1 MAAIKGA
8 NLQKYVSKITT
19 TLDATTQGEIAGI
32 IKKVRNVS
40 SGVAYGTS
48 DKNLRQMQ

>member
-19 TLDATTQGEIAGI
+19 ALDASAQGEIAGI
-32 IKKVRNVS
+32 IKKVGMDFLRIHR
-40 SGVAYGTS
+40 GTT
-48 DKNLRQMQ
+48 DRFVG